1 MSLRTA
7 QLLLAC
13 GCASLALAQPSP
25 EPRPFEHREF
35 NATLEAPFQAPSTRQ
50 RQRPTPARTFTLHF
64 DYPEVLREQIVDW
77 RLDLLD
83 PAGQPLRQW
92 SGAERLWRAPVEVAI
107 RWDGKGNSG
116 RLPPGVYGLRLRA
129 LARDADA
136 AHMPLAARPAPS
148 AQSEAMLAAPPP
160 EPPANLIEQRW
171 EIAVGALPARPL
183 PAFRALPSR
192 ASRSTLRASAAA
204 AASLPYTI
212 YYANLHSQTSHS
224 DGGGK
229 LPGCH
234 GAQPPQHGAFGPSEA
249 YDYAR
254 RHGLDI
260 LMTSEHN
267 HMYDGS
273 DGTNSG
279 ADPAAAKALYRA
291 GRTSAAAFNAA
302 HPDFLAI
309 YGQEWG
315 VIKDG
320 GHLNI
325 LNGDELLGWELNGDN
340 QLLADTFTPKNDY
353 AALYALMRQRGWLGQ
368 FNHPAQGSQFKI
380 GGAPFGYSADGD
392 QAMAL
397 CEVMNSDAF
406 SANDTETETGHS
418 NYEAACDK
426 ALEAGFHLAFSSN
439 QDNHCAN
446 WGAAYTN
453 RTGILIPNGTP
464 LSADAVNEALRA
476 RRVFATMDK
485 NAQLVLT
492 ANGHLMGE
500 RFSNAGP
507 LKLVAN
513 YASASGRRAA
523 SVVIL
528 EGVPGRNGAVT
539 PLADAAETVIT
550 PAVGAHFYY
559 ARLTQDNGKLLWSAP
574 VWVDQLA
581 DGARPVLENA
591 GRVNPDDKLR

>member
-1 MSLRTA
+1 MLNRTV
-7 QLLLAC
+7 QFLLAC
-13 GCASLALAQPSP
+13 GCASVALAQPSAP
-25 EPRPFEHREF
+25 EARPFEHREF
-35 NATLEAPFQAPSTRQ
+35 TATLAAPFQAPAMRHGHA
-50 RQRPTPARTFTLHF
+50 PARTFTLHF
-64 DYPEVLREQIVDW
+64 DYPEVLREQSVDW

-92 SGAERLWRAPVEVAI
+92 SGAERLWRAPVTVAI
-107 RWDGKGNSG
+107 RWDGKGSSG
-116 RLPPGVYGLRLRA
+116 PLPPGVYGLRLRA
-129 LARDADA
+129 LSRDADA
-136 AHMPLAARPAPS
+136 APEPAA
-148 AQSEAMLAAPPP
+148 AQSEAMLAA
-160 EPPANLIEQRW
+160 PPANLIEQRW

-192 ASRSTLRASAAA
+192 ASRAGLRTLSAA

-212 YYANLHSQTSHS
+212 YYANLHSQTNHS

-234 GAQPPQHGAFGPSEA
+234 AAQPPQQGAFGPSEA

-254 RHGLDI
+254 KHGLDI

-279 ADPAAAKALYRA
+279 ADPAAAKALFRA
-291 GRTSAAAFNAA
+291 GRASAAAFNAA

-325 LNGDELLGWELNGDN
+325 LNGDELLGWELNGSN

-368 FNHPAQGSQFKI
+368 FNHPAEGSQFKI
-380 GGAPFGYSADGD
+380 DGTPFGYSADGD
-392 QAMAL
+392 QAMVL
-397 CEVMNSDAF
+397 CEVMNSAAF
-406 SANDTETETGHS
+406 SANDTETETEHS

-426 ALEAGFHLAFSSN
+426 ALEAGFHLAFSSD

-464 LSADAVNEALRA
+464 LSADAVNDALRA

-500 RFSNAGP
+500 RFNNAGQ

-513 YASASGRRAA
+513 YASASGRHAA

-539 PLADAAETVIT
+539 PLASAAETTIT
-550 PAVGAHFYY
+550 PAVGEHFYY
-559 ARLTQDNGKLLWSAP
+559 VRLTQDDGNILWSAP
-574 VWVDQLA
+574 VWVSQQPMSEMRD
-581 DGARPVLENA
+581 R
-591 GRVNPDDKLR
+591 